1 MAKQELSEYARSIRN
16 YKRVGLTMI
25 FLVSST
31 FGLWATTAPLSSAV
45 VASGHFEVDGNIKK
59 VQHQTGGVISEIRV
73 HEGDRV
79 KEGQILVRLDPT
91 MAKSNLEIVTHQLV
105 ELNVSAARLRAE
117 RDGASQFFLPNGL
130 ELDAPAFGVARLYAS
145 ELKLFAA
152 RIDARRGQ
160 QNQLLE
166 RIAQLEKQIAGI
178 GEQVKSKKRERQ
190 LLADELDGLRELL
203 KKNLVA
209 VGRVNELDRA
219 AANLDGEIGQLDAAE
234 AEQRG
239 KIAETHLQI
248 LNLDQV
254 SVADA
259 NKELRD
265 TESKINELQQRQVE
279 AADVLNRVDIKAPRA
294 GIVHLLAVHTVGGV
308 VGAGDVLMNIV
319 PETSPLTIEVR
330 ISPRDVDAIHRND
343 KAFVRIAGLN
353 RATAPDLVA
362 KVDLIAAD
370 LALDPATHT
379 AYYPVRISLAPGQIA
394 RLNGT
399 PLVPGMPVDAYITTS
414 ERTFANYIMEPVLD
428 RLSRAIREK

>member
-31 FGLWATTAPLSSAV
+31 FGLWATTAPLASAV
-45 VASGHFEVDGNIKK
+45 VASGHFEVGGNIKK
-59 VQHQTGGVISEIRV
+59 VQHQTGGVISEILV
-73 HEGDRV
+73 DEGDRV
-79 KEGQILVRLDPT
+79 TEGQILVRLDPT

-117 RDGASQFFLPNGL
+117 RDGASQFVLPKGM
-130 ELDAPAFGVARLYAS
+130 ELDAPAFDVARLYAS

-152 RIDARRGQ
+152 RIDARHGQ

-166 RIAQLEKQIAGI
+166 RIAQLEKQITGI

-203 KKNLVA
+203 KKNLVQF
-209 VGRVNELDRA
+209 GRVNELDRA

-265 TESKINELQQRQVE
+265 TESKINELQQRRVE
-279 AADVLNRVDIKAPRA
+279 AADILDRVDIKAPRT

-343 KAFVRIAGLN
+343 KAFVRVAGLN

-379 AYYPVRISLAPGQIA
+379 AYYPVRISLAPGQIE